1 MVIVIMNLLNL
12 FANFEDFC
20 MQETKVTLIY
30 FGLSLF
36 VFLALLPW
44 ILDIELGMISIKVF
58 AIYGGVVIA
67 FLGGFIWGWDDHTN
81 SSLNLWFAIGF
92 SLAGLSSALL
102 ADSYTSLSLILIIIS
117 LQLFLYFESLSSL
130 YYKNNN
136 KYADARNLITNL
148 VTICCITLLAFI
160 YNPYT

>member
-1 MVIVIMNLLNL
+1 
-12 FANFEDFC
+12 

-36 VFLALLPW
+36 VFLALIPW
-44 ILDIELGMISIKVF
+44 ILDIEHGLMSIKAF
-58 AIYGGVVIA
+58 GIYGGIVIA
-67 FLGGFIWGWDDHTN
+67 FLGGFIWGWDDQTN
-81 SSLNLWFAIGF
+81 SSFNLWYAIGF
-92 SLAGLSSALL
+92 SLMGLSSALL
-102 ADSYTSLSLILIIIS
+102 AHTHITLSLILIVFS
-117 LQLFLYFESLSSL
+117 LQLFLYFESKRSE

-160 YNPYT
+160 FNPYT

>member
-1 MVIVIMNLLNL
+1 
-12 FANFEDFC
+12 

-36 VFLALLPW
+36 VFLAFIPW
-44 ILDIELGMISIKVF
+44 VLDIEHGLMSIKAF
-58 AIYGGVVIA
+58 GIYGGIVIA
-67 FLGGFIWGWDDHTN
+67 FLGGFIWGWDDQTN
-81 SSLNLWFAIGF
+81 SSFNLWYAIGF
-92 SLAGLSSALL
+92 SLMGLSTALL
-102 ADSYTSLSLILIIIS
+102 AQTYIALCLILIIFS
-117 LQLFLYFESLSSL
+117 LQLFLYFESTQSE

-160 YNPYT
+160 FNPYT

>member
-1 MVIVIMNLLNL
+1 
-12 FANFEDFC
+12 

-36 VFLALLPW
+36 IFLALIPW
-44 ILDIELGMISIKVF
+44 ILDIEHGLISIKAF
-58 AIYGGVVIA
+58 GIYGGIVIA
-67 FLGGFIWGWDDHTN
+67 FLGGFIWGWDDQTN
-81 SSLNLWFAIGF
+81 SSFNLWYAIGF
-92 SLAGLSSALL
+92 SLMGLSTALC
-102 ADSYTSLSLILIIIS
+102 LILIIFS
-117 LQLFLYFESLSSL
+117 LQLFLYFESTQSE

-160 YNPYT
+160 FNPYT

>member
-1 MVIVIMNLLNL
+1 
-12 FANFEDFC
+12 

-36 VFLALLPW
+36 IFLALIPW
-44 ILDIELGMISIKVF
+44 ILDIEHGLISIKAF
-58 AIYGGVVIA
+58 GIYGGIVIA
-67 FLGGFIWGWDDHTN
+67 FLGGFIWGWDDQTN
-81 SSLNLWFAIGF
+81 SSFNLWYAIGF
-92 SLAGLSSALL
+92 SLMGLSAAIL
-102 ADSYTSLSLILIIIS
+102 AHAYIPLSLILIVFS
-117 LQLFLYFESLSSL
+117 LQLFLYFESTQSE

-160 YNPYT
+160 FNPYT

>member
-1 MVIVIMNLLNL
+1 
-12 FANFEDFC
+12 

-36 VFLALLPW
+36 IFLALIPW
-44 ILDIELGMISIKVF
+44 ILDIEHGLISIKAF
-58 AIYGGVVIA
+58 GIYGGIVIA
-67 FLGGFIWGWDDHTN
+67 FLGGFIWGWDDQTN
-81 SSLNLWFAIGF
+81 SSFNLWYAIGF
-92 SLAGLSSALL
+92 SLLGLSTALL
-102 ADSYTSLSLILIIIS
+102 AHIYIGLCLILIIFS
-117 LQLFLYFESLSSL
+117 LQLFLYFESTQSE

-160 YNPYT
+160 FNPYT

>member
-1 MVIVIMNLLNL
+1 
-12 FANFEDFC
+12 

-36 VFLALLPW
+36 VFLALIPW
-44 ILDIELGMISIKVF
+44 ILDTEYGLISIKVF
-58 AIYGGVVIA
+58 AIYGGIVIA
-67 FLGGFIWGWDDHTN
+67 FLGGFIWGWNDQTN
-81 SSLNLWFAIGF
+81 SSFNLWYAIGF
-92 SLAGLSSALL
+92 SLMGLSTALL
-102 ADSYTSLSLILIIIS
+102 AYTNIVLSLISIVFS
-117 LQLFLYFESLSSL
+117 LQLFLYFESKRSE

-160 YNPYT
+160 FNPYT

>member
-1 MVIVIMNLLNL
+1 
-12 FANFEDFC
+12 

-36 VFLALLPW
+36 VFLALIPW
-44 ILDIELGMISIKVF
+44 ILNIEHGLMSIKAF
-58 AIYGGVVIA
+58 GIYGGIVIA
-67 FLGGFIWGWDDHTN
+67 FLGGFIWGWDDQTN
-81 SSLNLWFAIGF
+81 SSFNLWYAIGF
-92 SLAGLSSALL
+92 SLLGLSTALL
-102 ADSYTSLSLILIIIS
+102 AHTHIALSLVSIVFS
-117 LQLFLYFESLSSL
+117 LQLFLYFESTQSE

-160 YNPYT
+160 FNPYT

>member
-1 MVIVIMNLLNL
+1 
-12 FANFEDFC
+12 

-36 VFLALLPW
+36 IFLALIPW
-44 ILDIELGMISIKVF
+44 ILDIEHGLISIKAF
-58 AIYGGVVIA
+58 GIYGGIVIA
-67 FLGGFIWGWDDHTN
+67 FLGGFIWGWDDQTN
-81 SSLNLWFAIGF
+81 SSFNLWYAIGF
-92 SLAGLSSALL
+92 SLMGLSTALL
-102 ADSYTSLSLILIIIS
+102 AHIYIGLCLILIIFS
-117 LQLFLYFESLSSL
+117 LQLFLYFESTQSE

-160 YNPYT
+160 FNPYT

>member
-1 MVIVIMNLLNL
+1 
-12 FANFEDFC
+12 

-36 VFLALLPW
+36 VFLSLIPW
-44 ILDIELGMISIKVF
+44 ILNIEHGLMSIKAF
-58 AIYGGVVIA
+58 GIYGGIVIS
-67 FLGGFIWGWDDHTN
+67 FLGGFIWGWDDQTN
-81 SSLNLWFAIGF
+81 SSFNLWCAIGF
-92 SLAGLSSALL
+92 SLLGLSTALL
-102 ADSYTSLSLILIIIS
+102 AHTHIALSLILIVFS
-117 LQLFLYFESLSSL
+117 LQLFLYFESKRSE

-160 YNPYT
+160 FNPYT

>member
-1 MVIVIMNLLNL
+1 
-12 FANFEDFC
+12 

-36 VFLALLPW
+36 VFLALIPW
-44 ILDIELGMISIKVF
+44 VLDIEHGLMSIKTF
-58 AIYGGVVIA
+58 GIYGGIVIA
-67 FLGGFIWGWDDHTN
+67 FLGGFIWGWDDQTN
-81 SSLNLWFAIGF
+81 SPFSLWYAIGF
-92 SLAGLSSALL
+92 SLMGLSTALL
-102 ADSYTSLSLILIIIS
+102 ALTQIALSLILIVFS
-117 LQLFLYFESLSSL
+117 LQLFLYFESKRSE

-160 YNPYT
+160 FNPYT

>member
-1 MVIVIMNLLNL
+1 
-12 FANFEDFC
+12 

-36 VFLALLPW
+36 IFLALIPW
-44 ILDIELGMISIKVF
+44 ILDIEHGLISIKAF
-58 AIYGGVVIA
+58 GIYGGIVIA
-67 FLGGFIWGWDDHTN
+67 FLGGFIWGWDDQTN
-81 SSLNLWFAIGF
+81 SSFNLWYAIGF
-92 SLAGLSSALL
+92 SLMGLSTALL
-102 ADSYTSLSLILIIIS
+102 AHIYIALCLILIIFS
-117 LQLFLYFESLSSL
+117 LQLFLYFESEQSE

-160 YNPYT
+160 FNPYT